1 MCYYVFHDILLSVTL
16 PVLQVQQISVLLADW
31 EEQMTQ
37 LHIQYEQLLFF
48 SIPKLLH
55 LYELMMS
62 KEIDDVAKEVGFLFQ
77 NKPDV
82 QQKLRETVEVMDV
95 YVIVL

>member
-1 MCYYVFHDILLSVTL
+1 
-16 PVLQVQQISVLLADW
+16 
-31 EEQMTQ
+31 MTQ

>member
-1 MCYYVFHDILLSVTL
+1 
-16 PVLQVQQISVLLADW
+16 
-31 EEQMTQ
+31 MTQ
-37 LHIQYEQLLFF
+37 LRMKYEQLLFF

-62 KEIDDVAKEVGFLFQ
+62 KEIDGVAKEIGFLFQ

-82 QQKLRETVEVMDV
+82 QQKLRETVEVMDACM
-95 YVIVL
+95 IVLFVNLQL